1 MFARFFCAF
10 LDLRTR
16 KFPAKSKK
24 KRIFSA
30 YYTLFVLAF
39 ISVID
44 NVGFNLQVVIII
56 WIYWFKFLIPSGTMF
71 DLFYFIGWNT
81 VLF

>member
-16 KFPAKSKK
+16 KFPAKSTKK
-24 KRIFSA
+24 WIFSA

-56 WIYWFKFLIPSGTMF
+56 CIDWFKFLIPSGTMF
-71 DLFYFIGWNT
+71 DLVYFIGWNT